1 MIHDIAVT
9 PDYYVVVA
17 GPVNFDAAK
26 FVTQY
31 FTSRCSIAECLVYDP
46 AVATKVHLVPRLK
59 GAAGAWHAI
68 FCVCVRMMLVH
79 CCMAPA
85 QRQYNLQFPRLK
97 RV

>member
-31 FTSRCSIAECLVYDP
+31 FTSRCSIAECLVYEP
-46 AVATKVHLVPRLK
+46 SKATKAHLVPRPR
-59 GAAGAWHAI
+59 GAAGAQAHNAA
-68 FCVCVRMMLVH
+68 VVPMLFWCRL
-79 CCMAPA
+79 CC
-85 QRQYNLQFPRLK
+85 
-97 RV
+97 

>member
-46 AVATKVHLVPRLK
+46 SKPTKVHLVPRPR
-59 GAAGAWHAI
+59 GAAGGHH
-68 FCVCVRMMLVH
+68 V
-79 CCMAPA
+79 
-85 QRQYNLQFPRLK
+85 N
-97 RV
+97 

>member
-31 FTSRCSIAECLVYDP
+31 FTSRCSIAECLVYNP
-46 AVATKVHLVPRLK
+46 AVATKVHLVPRPK
-59 GAAGAWHAI
+59 GAAGAW
-68 FCVCVRMMLVH
+68 CVDAVPLFSHVLV
-79 CCMAPA
+79 
-85 QRQYNLQFPRLK
+85 
-97 RV
+97 